1 MTELAPDTVA
11 AVEDTVTIDNVE
23 YKISDLTENEQ
34 RLIEVYKTWK
44 DEELVAQREVMKLQA
59 AQREIAREIVL
70 DVRRTLEATAAAAE
84 EAATKAREAVE
95 KANGKDEAPVKE
107 LKLVNPGKDE
117 EQAPVKELKLV
128 NPTGDNPSD
137 VTDETETA
145 DAAPDSTEA

>member
-70 DVRRTLEATAAAAE
+70 DVRRTLEATAAAAAAAS
-84 EAATKAREAVE
+84 EAAAAAAR
-95 KANGKDEAPVKE
+95 
-107 LKLVNPGKDE
+107 
-117 EQAPVKELKLV
+117 
-128 NPTGDNPSD
+128 
-137 VTDETETA
+137 
-145 DAAPDSTEA
+145 AAACPARYW

>member
-84 EAATKAREAVE
+84 KAATKAREAVE

-128 NPTGDNPSD
+128 SPAGDTPS
-137 VTDETETA
+137 DETETA